1 MSTPRYPH
9 VTAALPADLQ
19 PVFDRA
25 ARENATKL
33 ARELR
38 CEKTTIDR
46 LMYGGRAQAVH
57 VARVVE
63 AMRAASFGG
72 TR

>member
-25 ARENATKL
+25 TRERDAKGPAPIVRRFSSKRITSALAETK
-33 ARELR
+33 
-38 CEKTTIDR
+38 
-46 LMYGGRAQAVH
+46 
-57 VARVVE
+57 ARV
-63 AMRAASFGG
+63 AALRGAA
-72 TR
+72 